1 MTKTEKILI
10 ASVMIL
16 AILVAI
22 SVLSTMNF
30 YFDTKIQSDSTST
43 TNTNDVTSEEKTNK
57 VI

>member
-22 SVLSTMNF
+22 SVPSTMNF

>member
-30 YFDTKIQSDSTST
+30 YFDTKIQSDSTTT